1 MSVLP
6 FLEVKLTLVTRAEK
20 GILHMYTL
28 DPREITGRDN
38 YKLMSGSVVPRPIAF
53 VTTRSD
59 ENDVINAAPFSFFN
73 VVSSDPPLL
82 SISIARKD
90 GMMKDT
96 ARNVL
101 AHKELVV
108 HICDEAIIAEVNE
121 TAAILEPHESE
132 LERTKLTTVP
142 STKVT
147 VPGIKEALIRMECEL
162 YQYIPIA
169 NDDGKPV
176 SDLLLVRIV
185 QYHFSEQVYNPDK
198 GYILMDHLK
207 PVSRL
212 AGNDYAKLGE
222 RFTIIRP
229 E

>member
-1 MSVLP
+1 
-6 FLEVKLTLVTRAEK
+6 
-20 GILHMYTL
+20 MYTL

-82 SISIARKD
+82 SISVARKD

-162 YQYIPIA
+162 YQHIPIT
-169 NDDGKPV
+169 NDDGKPM

-185 QYHFSEQVYNPDK
+185 QYHFSKEVYNPDK